1 MNVFIQV
8 LHSDAIN
15 SKFGRLLNTV
25 INIHLMHHN
34 RKENIDIH
42 METID
47 DEVKK
52 IIIYHEKAE
61 I

>member
-1 MNVFIQV
+1 
-8 LHSDAIN
+8 
-15 SKFGRLLNTV
+15 
-25 INIHLMHHN
+25 MHHN